1 LKYQRLQSEG
11 FKKPKDLRIELKC
24 AYCKYAKG
32 FDMRRPLV
40 HREYYKLLEHCN
52 HVLQR
57 TASDTSARTAAGPDD
72 ESLDSVSLE
81 SRGEPLIIIAAGA
94 GEAASPND
102 VVDLTSDGDHHE
114 NNDNVP
120 GAVRSK
126 EVHPPA
132 AAAVSPESDDTQAN
146 QDLRAWGSPSVAA
159 ASDAQD
165 YKVDSSWATGTT
177 VCRD

>member
-1 LKYQRLQSEG
+1 VPAHFYCHWRFQRVHEDFDTDVALKNDAKAEHRLPLSCRQCSASVCYKCLLKYQRLQLEG

-40 HREYYKLLEHCN
+40 HREYCKLLEHCN

-72 ESLDSVSLE
+72 ESLDSVSSE

-120 GAVRSK
+120 GAV
-126 EVHPPA
+126 
-132 AAAVSPESDDTQAN
+132 
-146 QDLRAWGSPSVAA
+146 
-159 ASDAQD
+159 
-165 YKVDSSWATGTT
+165 
-177 VCRD
+177 